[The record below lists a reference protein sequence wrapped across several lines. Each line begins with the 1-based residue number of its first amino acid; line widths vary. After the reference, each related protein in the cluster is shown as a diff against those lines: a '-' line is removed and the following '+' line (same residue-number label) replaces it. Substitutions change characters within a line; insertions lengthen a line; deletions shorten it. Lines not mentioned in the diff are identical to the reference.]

1 MAANDLKNNSF
12 ISSYLPSAVFITQR
26 LIGAKEM
33 SETNNS
39 DKHNKGIPNGKGNP
53 VGHLKVWSRTS
64 NRDVNLGATRLHI
77 QCSDNSATQSP
88 STKMN

>member
-39 DKHNKGIPNGKGNP
+39 DKHNKVSQMAK
-53 VGHLKVWSRTS
+53 
-64 NRDVNLGATRLHI
+64 AI
-77 QCSDNSATQSP
+77 QLVIWKCGRGLQIGT
-88 STKMN
+88 